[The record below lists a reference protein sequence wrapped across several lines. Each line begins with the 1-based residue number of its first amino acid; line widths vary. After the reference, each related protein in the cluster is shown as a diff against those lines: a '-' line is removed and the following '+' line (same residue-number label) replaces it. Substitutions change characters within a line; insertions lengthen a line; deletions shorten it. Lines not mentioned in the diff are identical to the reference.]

1 MPGEAAA
8 AAYTSCADFVARERD
23 GADRHEWL
31 AGHVYAMAGGTL
43 AHGALGAAAASELRS
58 IALGCGCVVYGSD
71 AMVRVTATG
80 LASYPDASVVCG
92 PLAVDPDNA
101 RAMTNPSVVVEV
113 LAKRTEAYDR
123 GEKFAHYRRLASL
136 GDYVLVSQTEVA
148 LEVYSREG
156 DTWVLRT
163 AGPGESVP
171 LSAMAGR
178 LAADRVYAG
187 VALEEPAAEAAS

>member
-1 MPGEAAA
+1 MVVREVRA
-8 AAYTSCADFVARERD
+8 VA
-23 GADRHEWL
+23 
-31 AGHVYAMAGGTL
+31 
-43 AHGALGAAAASELRS
+43 
-58 IALGCGCVVYGSD
+58 
-71 AMVRVTATG
+71 
-80 LASYPDASVVCG
+80 
-92 PLAVDPDNA
+92 
-101 RAMTNPSVVVEV
+101 VVEEGE
-113 LAKRTEAYDR
+113 LQHPHAGEPGR

-178 LAADRVYAG
+178 IAADRVYAG